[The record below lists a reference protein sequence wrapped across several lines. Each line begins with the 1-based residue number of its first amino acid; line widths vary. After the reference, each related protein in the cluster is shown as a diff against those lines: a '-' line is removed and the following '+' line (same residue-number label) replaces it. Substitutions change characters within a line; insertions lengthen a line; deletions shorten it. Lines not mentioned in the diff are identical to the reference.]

1 MRERKKREK
10 NRELRN
16 ERMTAEEIEMEPR
29 ELKE

>member
-16 ERMTAEEIEMEPR
+16 ERMTVEEIEMEPR
-29 ELKE
+29 ELRE